1 MYDYI
6 ILSFIPIHLI
16 IFEDYALCVPLSEFC
31 RTHKSTCPHLMKLD
45 VLDSYM
51 FFCSLLCRSTKIC
64 LTNLFVL
71 AVTWCFASDCVW
83 TWTAKKLCNIQAGKV
98 ACLSVQE
105 KRCQKMQTCNS
116 FNVYLYATLTLLRR
130 PIRRADC
137 GELVYIELP
146 AHESL
151 RTRFVHM
158 WNLIS

>member
-6 ILSFIPIHLI
+6 ILSYIPIHLI
-16 IFEDYALCVPLSEFC
+16 IFKDYAFCVLLSEFC

-71 AVTWCFASDCVW
+71 AVTWCFASDCVYGPRKSCEIFKL
-83 TWTAKKLCNIQAGKV
+83 AKWHV
-98 ACLSVQE
+98 WVFRRSVV
-105 KRCQKMQTCNS
+105 KRLQT
-116 FNVYLYATLTLLRR
+116 LYATLTLLRR